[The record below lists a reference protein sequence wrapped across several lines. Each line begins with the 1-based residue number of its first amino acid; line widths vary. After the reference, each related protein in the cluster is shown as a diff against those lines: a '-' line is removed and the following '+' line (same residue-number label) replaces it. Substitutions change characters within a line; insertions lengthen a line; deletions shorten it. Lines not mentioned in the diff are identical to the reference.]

1 MPRPG
6 PRRAIVGIRLK
17 PEAITYIDTLAQQA
31 GVTRSDMIRTLI
43 SEALAARQKRT
54 R

>member
-1 MPRPG
+1 MTPDTRRP
-6 PRRAIVGIRLK
+6 IVGIRIK
-17 PEAITYIDTLAQQA
+17 PEAIRYIDTLAKDT

-43 SEALAARQKRT
+43 GEALAARQRT